1 MTPGLQPPPRILLVI
16 PSQWPRALL
25 RAILRDAGYHALGTG
40 GLSAAR
46 RFPTVEPGRDA
57 VRLVVVD
64 QDALPGPGSDEL
76 EQLLSQHPEAV
87 AVLLAPVTRS
97 TAEGPWQAIVRRPA
111 SVADVLAV
119 VQSLV
124 PLPPEA
130 RRPVD

>member
-1 MTPGLQPPPRILLVI
+1 MSHGATAAPRVLLVI

-25 RAILRDAGYHALGTG
+25 RAALRDAGYHALGTS

-46 RFPTVEPGRDA
+46 RFPTVKPDQEA
-57 VRLVVVD
+57 VRLILVD
-64 QDALPGPGSDEL
+64 QDALAGPESDEL
-76 EQLLSQHPEAV
+76 EQLLSRHPEAV
-87 AVLLAPVTRS
+87 AVLLAPATRS
-97 TAEGPWQAIVRRPA
+97 IAEGPWRAIVRRPA
-111 SVADVLAV
+111 SLADVLAV